1 MCIRDRVIAALESG
15 DAILDAAIAQRVRDF
30 LKNRIEGARSAAVSG
45 AGEWP
50 QVLAHA
56 LDYRHWFAVTLQKR
70 TGDAGHWTPLTAQNY
85 AHLSG
90 GARVVMLMLP
100 FVATLT
106 ALYES
111 MPSAPRPFWLDEA
124 FDGLDTANRAT
135 VLALLDTFD
144 LDVLVV
150 GPGRLLNSPSVP
162 VAAIYQVVR
171 AEDPLPG
178 ADLAVELWAGGEL
191 RPLDPRGAS
200 VDLLTVRDDGTTTLF
215 GSWES

>member
-1 MCIRDRVIAALESG
+1 
-15 DAILDAAIAQRVRDF
+15 
-30 LKNRIEGARSAAVSG
+30 
-45 AGEWP
+45 
-50 QVLAHA
+50 
-56 LDYRHWFAVTLQKR
+56 
-70 TGDAGHWTPLTAQNY
+70 LTSHNY

-111 MPSAPRPFWLDEA
+111 MPASPRPFWLDEA
-124 FDGLDTANRAT
+124 FDGLDTTNRAT
-135 VLALLDTFD
+135 VLGLLGEFD

-150 GPGRLLNSPSVP
+150 GPGRLLNSASVP

-171 AEDPLPG
+171 AEDPYPG

-191 RPLDPRGAS
+191 TPLEPSGPSLEVLAGTDHEPSLFA
-200 VDLLTVRDDGTTTLF
+200 DLEL
-215 GSWES
+215 